1 MKKLA
6 LALTLLLTAGV
17 ASAHDHGGFRGGY
30 RGGYGYHGGCY
41 GCGWVAP
48 AVIGGVIGYELA
60 HPYYAPPVVTYVQPP
75 VTYVQPTTP
84 ACPYGQNPVYFSNGA
99 FAGCR

>member
-6 LALTLLLTAGV
+6 LALTLLLTATA
-17 ASAHDHGGFRGGY
+17 ASAHGYY
-30 RGGYGYHGGCY
+30 RGGGYGHGYYRGGCY

-60 HPYYAPPVVTYVQPP
+60 QPYYAPPAVTYVQPP
-75 VTYVQPTTP
+75 VTYIQQPAP
-84 ACPYGQNPVYFSNGA
+84 SVACPAGQNSVYFSNGA